1 MKKYNFLF
9 LLLFI
14 TIKLNGQNG
23 PTQFIYT
30 DIPNFWK
37 AYDLIRATND
47 TNLQKTILRKE
58 YLDKASDGLKSLM
71 RVRNYNET
79 SFLQAIRQYPRF
91 WNSIRESTLSI
102 KNKIPE
108 IEKGLQSLR
117 NLYPEAKPAAVYFC
131 VGAFRT
137 NGTIEDNKIL
147 IGAEM
152 ALTDANADISE
163 LPENLQT
170 YYKKYKPAETIDL
183 LITHEYI
190 HTQQQLPL
198 DNLLCNSLYE
208 GVAEYLSCLA
218 TGKTSTTPSFGFASA
233 NQEKV
238 KSKYLED
245 IFLPDRMYNW
255 LWGTNNN
262 ELKERDLGYYIGYR
276 IAEEYYRKSSDKTKA
291 IHDLIQ
297 LDFNN
302 DSLVENIVDS
312 SAYFGKSLATIFSE
326 YENKRPTVT
335 HLSPFTN
342 GSKTVD
348 AGKVSITVH
357 FSEPLNKINAG
368 IDFGPLGETY
378 CPKLPPEQRVWATDG
393 KSYTLTAEL
402 LPGKDYQFLINNNFR
417 NENGIRLK
425 PFLIEFKTKP

>member
-1 MKKYNFLF
+1 MNKIQLLI
-9 LLLFI
+9 LLLFSS
-14 TIKLNGQNG
+14 IKLSGQNNSF
-23 PTQFIYT
+23 QFVNT

-37 AYDLIRATND
+37 AYDLIQSTKD
-47 TNLQKTILRKE
+47 TNQHSTILQRE
-58 YLDKASDGLKSLM
+58 YLDKGSDGLKSLM
-71 RVRNYNET
+71 RVRNYT
-79 SFLQAIRQYPRF
+79 KSSFLQAMRQYPRF
-91 WNSIRESTLSI
+91 WNSIRKSSLSV
-102 KNKIPE
+102 NSKIPA
-108 IEKGLQSLR
+108 IEKSLNSLR
-117 NLYPEAKPAAVYFC
+117 ILYPEAKPATVYFC
-131 VGAFRT
+131 MGAFRT

-152 ALTDANADISE
+152 ALTDSTTDISE

-218 TGKTSTTPSFGFASA
+218 TGKSSTTPSFGFGAA

-238 KSKYLED
+238 KVKYLED
-245 IFLPDRMYNW
+245 LFLPDRMYNW

-276 IAEEYYRKSSDKTKA
+276 IAEEYYRKSSNKNIA
-291 IHDLIQ
+291 IHNLIQ
-297 LDFNN
+297 LDFAN

-312 SAYFGKSLATIFSE
+312 SAYFNKTMAIIFSE

-335 HLSPFTN
+335 HISPFIN

-348 AGKVSITVH
+348 SGKVSITVH

-378 CPKLPPEQRVWATDG
+378 CPKLPPEQRVWAADG
-393 KSYTLTAEL
+393 KSYTITAEL

-417 NENGIRLK
+417 NEDGIRLK

>member
-1 MKKYNFLF
+1 
-9 LLLFI
+9 
-14 TIKLNGQNG
+14 
-23 PTQFIYT
+23 
-30 DIPNFWK
+30 
-37 AYDLIRATND
+37 
-47 TNLQKTILRKE
+47 
-58 YLDKASDGLKSLM
+58 M
-71 RVRNYNET
+71 RVRNYT
-79 SFLQAIRQYPRF
+79 KSSFLQAMRQYPRF
-91 WNSIRESTLSI
+91 WNSIRKSSLSV
-102 KNKIPE
+102 NSKIPA
-108 IEKGLQSLR
+108 IEKSLNSLR
-117 NLYPEAKPAAVYFC
+117 ILYPEAKPATVYFC
-131 VGAFRT
+131 MGAFRT

-152 ALTDANADISE
+152 ALTDSTTDISE

-218 TGKTSTTPSFGFASA
+218 TGKSSTTPSFGFASA

-238 KSKYLED
+238 KVKYLED
-245 IFLPDRMYNW
+245 LFLPDRMYNW

-276 IAEEYYRKSSDKTKA
+276 IAEEYYRKSSNKNIA
-291 IHDLIQ
+291 IHNLIQ
-297 LDFNN
+297 LDFAN

-312 SAYFGKSLATIFSE
+312 SAYFNKTMAIIFSE

-335 HLSPFTN
+335 HISPFIN

-348 AGKVSITVH
+348 SGKVSITVH

-378 CPKLPPEQRVWATDG
+378 CPKLPPEQREWAADG
-393 KSYTLTAEL
+393 KSYILTAEL

-417 NENGIRLK
+417 NEDGIRLK